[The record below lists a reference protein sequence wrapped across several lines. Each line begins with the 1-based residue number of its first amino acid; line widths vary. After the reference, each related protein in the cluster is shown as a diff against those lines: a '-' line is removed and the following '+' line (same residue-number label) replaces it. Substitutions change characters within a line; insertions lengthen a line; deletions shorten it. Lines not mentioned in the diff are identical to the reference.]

1 MGAIKER
8 MGAFQKLG
16 MPLQIANPRFQL
28 RNPILLALPIF
39 VLSAVI
45 WMSALS
51 EPDPRLHVY
60 FVDVGQGD
68 AIFIVTPSGHQ
79 VLIDGGP
86 DPQAIVQFL
95 GQHMPPE
102 DRTIDIALLTHAH
115 SDHATGLVE
124 ALRRYEIQTVV
135 HRTLDNDSPIYSEW
149 LRAVDQEN
157 ADVVEVQAGQVITFD
172 DGVELQ
178 ILSPP
183 QQLPTGTRSDV
194 DNASIALRLNSVCWP
209 RACHWT
215 ATC

>member
-1 MGAIKER
+1 MIAWYAALVLAYYACRSSVVSAIKER

-95 GQHMPPE
+95 GQHMPPG
-102 DRTIDIALLTHAH
+102 
-115 SDHATGLVE
+115 TGP
-124 ALRRYEIQTVV
+124 
-135 HRTLDNDSPIYSEW
+135 S
-149 LRAVDQEN
+149 
-157 ADVVEVQAGQVITFD
+157 
-172 DGVELQ
+172 
-178 ILSPP
+178 ILP
-183 QQLPTGTRSDV
+183 
-194 DNASIALRLNSVCWP
+194 C
-209 RACHWT
+209 
-215 ATC
+215 